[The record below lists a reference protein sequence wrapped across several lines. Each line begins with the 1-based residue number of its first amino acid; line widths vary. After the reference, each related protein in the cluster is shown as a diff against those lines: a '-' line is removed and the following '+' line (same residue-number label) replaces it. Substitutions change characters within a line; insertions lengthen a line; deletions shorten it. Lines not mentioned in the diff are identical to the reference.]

1 MHEDIERRIREIV
14 AKEAQIDPALLTPTS
29 TMNDF
34 EVPSITQ
41 FEAMFAIE
49 DSFDVELPEDLEDQ
63 TLRGLANEVERLVA
77 AKGRT

>member
-1 MHEDIERRIREIV
+1 MNEDIERRIKEII
-14 AKEAQIDPALLTPTS
+14 AKEAQIDPSRLTPTS

-41 FEAMFAIE
+41 FEAIFAIE

-63 TLRGLANEVERLVA
+63 TLRGLANEVARQVDG
-77 AKGRT
+77 KGRT